1 MKTIRILALAA
12 LVATLQ
18 CHTRGARADD
28 RGPLRITFKKCAADD
43 GSLRG
48 RVDGDCGPGT
58 VVFTYLS
65 VEPGQA
71 IWRFAGE
78 YTIETAPDCFFKAVC
93 DGTVDV
99 RSGHI
104 VLNGAVTE
112 GRHLG
117 AQVQVRAQASAD
129 LSCSKGTM
137 TITPSGEDNRD
148 HRNATVTGTKLL
160 SGQAHAGPQ
169 VPFKAT
175 FHGFAGPATPTA
187 DPAVVEIVVPL
198 QGTAT
203 HLGKF
208 DEVLV
213 HYINLSTWATA
224 GYADFTGYADW
235 TAANGDTFTT
245 EFYGQL
251 YATDDPAWATFEVT
265 HTVVEGTG
273 RFEGATGS
281 FNGINGLFNL
291 VTGEDLGGYVGTFTY

>member
-1 MKTIRILALAA
+1 MKRN
-12 LVATLQ
+12 
-18 CHTRGARADD
+18 TR
-28 RGPLRITFKKCAADD
+28 
-43 GSLRG
+43 S
-48 RVDGDCGPGT
+48 
-58 VVFTYLS
+58 
-65 VEPGQA
+65 
-71 IWRFAGE
+71 
-78 YTIETAPDCFFKAVC
+78 
-93 DGTVDV
+93 
-99 RSGHI
+99 
-104 VLNGAVTE
+104 
-112 GRHLG
+112 
-117 AQVQVRAQASAD
+117 ASIGF
-129 LSCSKGTM
+129 LL
-137 TITPSGEDNRD
+137 
-148 HRNATVTGTKLL
+148 LL
-160 SGQAHAGPQ
+160 SGLLQAGPQ

-175 FHGFAGPATPTA
+175 FRGFAGPATPTA

-281 FNGINGLFNL
+281 FNGVSGRYNL
-291 VTGEDLGGYVGTFTY
+291 VTGEDSGGYVGTFSH